1 MLIITKKQPI
11 RLLLFSIQFL
21 FNVGP
26 QPPGNLTA
34 HENDHLPL
42 LPSGPDGIRKFPL
55 RKTKAPRSDL
65 KKEFLILNFN
75 GGELGIRTLG
85 TVSRTHAFQ
94 ACSFNRSDN
103 SPLALKQC
111 RSSTVILHLQRYIG
125 YHFFSFMST
134 IFIKILTDRKIP
146 SPYL

>member
-1 MLIITKKQPI
+1 MLIITKKQPN

-65 KKEFLILNFN
+65 KKESLILNFN
-75 GGELGIRTLG
+75 GGELGIRTLDG
-85 TVSRTHAFQ
+85 LMAHTHLAGEHL
-94 ACSFNRSDN
+94 R
-103 SPLALKQC
+103 PLGQLSAGL
-111 RSSTVILHLQRYIG
+111 
-125 YHFFSFMST
+125 
-134 IFIKILTDRKIP
+134 P
-146 SPYL
+146 SG